1 MSSTLRQL
9 AARFTKITG
18 LSISR
23 SGQGWELIE
32 PEVLARFL
40 RAFRV
45 DCVFDVGANVGQYA
59 KRLRQIGY
67 LGLIISFEP
76 NPNAFQQL
84 EEAARSDR
92 RWIVHQTALDSEV
105 RDVTFNVMKSDQF
118 SSLHIP
124 DHSTTKTFQQ
134 MNTIEATIPITTTT
148 LDVMFAALRA
158 QFNFSRPFLKMDTQ
172 GHDSH
177 VVAGGDKCL
186 ANFVG
191 LQSEL
196 SLTPLYQDSLD
207 FAETLNLYRSK
218 GFKLSALVPNNG
230 GHFPDLHEID
240 CIMYNPTFVDSDL
253 SGGRPNSPGEQ
264 ATSAFG
270 PVRDALADR
279 RSV

>member
-1 MSSTLRQL
+1 MTSALRQL
-9 AARFTKITG
+9 ATRFTQITG
-18 LSISR
+18 LSITR

-32 PEVLARFL
+32 PEVLTRFL

-84 EEAARSDR
+84 EDAARSDR
-92 RWIVHQTALDSEV
+92 RWIVSQTALDSEV
-105 RDVTFNVMKSDQF
+105 RNVAFNVMKSDQF
-118 SSLHIP
+118 SSLHMP
-124 DHSTTKTFQQ
+124 DHSTTNTFQH
-134 MNTIEATIPITTTT
+134 MNAIEATVPITTTT
-148 LDVMFAALRA
+148 LDIIFTTLQA

-172 GHDSH
+172 GHDSY
-177 VVAGGDKCL
+177 VVAGGSKCL
-186 ANFVG
+186 SNFVG

-196 SLTPLYQDSLD
+196 SLTPLYQDSLG

-218 GFKLSALVPNNG
+218 GFKLSALVPNNA

-240 CIMYNPTFVDSDL
+240 CIMYNPAFLESNL
-253 SGGRPNSPGEQ
+253 PSGSPNSSNEKT
-264 ATSAFG
+264 TSTFDSG
-270 PVRDALADR
+270 RDPLTG
-279 RSV
+279 